1 MTDEV
6 MSGTGETAEGASPA
20 EAEGVQEADAVDAA
34 EASQPDATAP
44 ETGAP
49 TPAPDAPDVG
59 VTDDSVTPSV
69 EAPRQESFEDALH
82 SHAEAYE
89 RSFPTFREGDVVKG
103 TVVRIDREGVL
114 VDVGAKSE
122 GIIRPNE
129 LTREANVAA
138 EDVVSVG
145 EVIAVYVMQTY
156 NDEGHLIL
164 SKKRADFEKAW
175 DRVLEARDQGK
186 TIKAMVTD
194 RVKGGL
200 VVDLGIRGFVPA
212 SHVGNGSL
220 KINLDKFVGESI
232 PLKVLEVDRD
242 RHKVI
247 LSNKLAA
254 EEERESKRATT
265 VASLQVGQTRRG
277 IVRRLTNYGAFVD
290 LGGID
295 GLLHISEMSWT
306 RINHPQEVLRE
317 GQEIDVLILKMDLNA
332 GRVSLGLRQI
342 LPDPWREVEHRY
354 SPGDV
359 ITGTVTRIVPFGV
372 FVQVEGGVEGIVPNS
387 ELSVRRNVKAA
398 DVVKQGEQVQVK
410 VVDVRPDE
418 RKMTLSLRQL
428 QAEEEH
434 RRERRHVED
443 FQSRVERDEPRFT
456 IGDAW
461 RARERPGRDDD
472 EEE

>member
-6 MSGTGETAEGASPA
+6 MGGAGEIAEETSPA
-20 EAEGVQEADAVDAA
+20 EGTDGQEVEAAGDAEPQN
-34 EASQPDATAP
+34 ATSHS
-44 ETGAP
+44 EMP
-49 TPAPDAPDVG
+49 TPAPEEAGSGTPDENA
-59 VTDDSVTPSV
+59 TPSV
-69 EAPRQESFEDALH
+69 DTPQGQSFEEALNA
-82 SHAEAYE
+82 HAEAYE

-145 EVIAVYVMQTY
+145 EEISVYVMQTY

-175 DRVLEARDQGK
+175 DRVLEAKEQGK

-220 KINLDKFVGESI
+220 KINLDKYVGESI

-254 EEERESKRATT
+254 EEERESKRAST

-277 IVRRLTNYGAFVD
+277 VVRRLTNYGAFVD

-354 SPGDV
+354 SVGDV
-359 ITGTVTRIVPFGV
+359 ITGTVSRIVPFGV
-372 FVQVEGGVEGIVPNS
+372 FVQVEGGVEGIIPNS
-387 ELSVRRNVKAA
+387 ELSIRRNVKAA
-398 DVVKQGEQVQVK
+398 DVVRQGEQVQVK
-410 VVDVRPDE
+410 VIDLRPDE

-428 QAEEEH
+428 QTEEEH
-434 RRERRHVED
+434 RRERRSVED
-443 FQSRVERDEPRFT
+443 YQTRVERDEPRFT

-461 RARERPGRDDD
+461 RAREGSSRDDD
-472 EEE
+472 EDEE